1 LIERDERKHVTALF
15 DPRGICNLMLDEAG
29 TRVSITNLALQK
41 LLYFAHGIYLIEAK
55 KPLVAGYFEAW
66 QYGPVHP
73 AAYRAFKTSGDK
85 PINFRATSQD
95 PLTGQPRSIPTP
107 ADESVV
113 RTIKRVMT
121 FYGGMT
127 PGRLVEIS
135 HAASSPWWYIVNQ
148 ARVSTAF
155 GLRIPDSVILE
166 RFKFHKV
173 SVGIEPAHG
182 EPSEDSPFA

>member
-1 LIERDERKHVTALF
+1 MTDLL

-29 TRVSITNLALQK
+29 GHTGITNLALQK
-41 LLYFAHGIYLIEAK
+41 LLYFVHGLHLVETK
-55 KPLVAGYFEAW
+55 KPLVSGFFEAW

-73 AAYRAFKTSGDK
+73 TAYRAFKTSGDK
-85 PINFRATSQD
+85 AITFRATSLD
-95 PLTGQPRSIPTP
+95 PLSGVPRSIPTP
-107 ADESVV
+107 SDGDV
-113 RTIKRVMT
+113 IKRVRKVMS

-135 HAASSPWWYIVNQ
+135 HAFGSPWWYIVQQ

-166 RFKFHKV
+166 RFRFHKV
-173 SVGIEPAHG
+173 SVGVEPAHG
-182 EPSEDSPFA
+182 EPSEDAPFA